1 MAIIAYSSLY
11 ALSTD
16 GRTYLPET
24 APVNQRLGDSIWINA
39 TVLVP
44 AGSVAGSTVVIAPVV
59 AGVRPVRA
67 WFTNPQANASL
78 DCDIGYTSSIA
89 AISTTNVFTKT
100 ATTVSLTDTQLSA
113 ITVKPID
120 GDNLI
125 ITTKNA
131 SVTTAATWT
140 VFVEFVNSGI

>member
-1 MAIIAYSSLY
+1 MATVAYSNQY
-11 ALSTD
+11 GLSTD
-16 GRTYLPET
+16 GRTYLPINS
-24 APVNQRLGDSIWINA
+24 PQNKRVGDSIWVNA

-44 AGSVAGSTVVIAPVV
+44 AGAVAGSTVVIAPVV
-59 AGVRPVRA
+59 AGIRPVRA
-67 WFTNPQANASL
+67 WFTNPQANSNL
-78 DCDIGYTSSIA
+78 DCDIGYTSSVA

-100 ATTVSLTDTQLSA
+100 ATTVSLTDAQLSA
-113 ITVKPID
+113 ITVKPIA

-140 VFVEFVNSGI
+140 VFIEFVNSGI